1 MIKAKKSLGQN
12 FLEDENIIKKIIS
25 TTEIKNETILEVG
38 PGTGNLTKY
47 ILKNNPKEFFVI
59 EKDNNLTSI
68 LEQKFKN
75 QLKIINDD
83 ILQIDEKKITKDKLI
98 VFGNL
103 PYNISTE
110 ILCKWILEFK

>member
-12 FLEDENIIKKIIS
+12 FLEDENIIRKIIS

-47 ILKNNPKEFFVI
+47 ILKKNPKKFFVI

-75 QLKIINDD
+75 QLKLINDD
-83 ILQIDEKKITKDKLI
+83 ILRIDEKKITLQLI
-98 VFGNL
+98 
-103 PYNISTE
+103 ISR
-110 ILCKWILEFK
+110 IMQRLNGQKWLGVN